1 METNNATLFGKMA
14 AVMGSVRTLE
24 KTGRNTYDKYDYVTA
39 DAIAIAIGREMA
51 KQKLVLIPSV
61 TSVDTTEY
69 TTAKGGTNFRTV
81 AHMDMTLAC
90 GDTGATWSA
99 AWVGEAIDR
108 SDKSI
113 SKAIVSAT
121 KYFLLKTFLLAGGDD
136 DADAET
142 PEVAVRA
149 ATSQHTANSA
159 KTQQRPPQAPTEA
172 SAQDTSAALKKM
184 HAIGTAVYGDQW
196 DDLRHIM
203 VSEVTAGESQSSKDL
218 TPAGVEHI
226 IRVLET
232 QQMAVNTQGEEWRDV
247 LDKIAAKFEAEEL
260 DWSLEQHKQARTWL
274 AKKPLKS
281 AAA

>member
-81 AHMDMTLAC
+81 VHMDMTLAC
-90 GDTGATWSA
+90 GDTGATCAA

-149 ATSQHTANSA
+149 ATSQHTANGA
-159 KTQQRPPQAPTEA
+159 KTQQRAPESPTEA
-172 SAQDTSAALKKM
+172 MAQAAQADDNPFEDVSPYGRKLIASWAGPQDAYAWAIQEGACANEYEARNSLKKIIDARFGGKLTQQNMNAAL
-184 HAIGTAVYGDQW
+184 TAFYLRQDEKLAALV
-196 DDLRHIM
+196 DD
-203 VSEVTAGESQSSKDL
+203 T
-218 TPAGVEHI
+218 
-226 IRVLET
+226 
-232 QQMAVNTQGEEWRDV
+232 
-247 LDKIAAKFEAEEL
+247 EAEAAQAEL
-260 DWSLEQHKQARTWL
+260 
-274 AKKPLKS
+274 

>member
-14 AVMGSVRTLE
+14 AIMGSVRTLE

-159 KTQQRPPQAPTEA
+159 KTQQRPPESPTEA
-172 SAQDTSAALKKM
+172 SAQAAQDNPFEDVSPYGKKLIASWLSPADAYAWAIKEGACANEFEARNSLKKIVEGKFGGKLTQQNMNAAL
-184 HAIGTAVYGDQW
+184 TAFYLRQDEKLAALV
-196 DDLRHIM
+196 DD
-203 VSEVTAGESQSSKDL
+203 T
-218 TPAGVEHI
+218 
-226 IRVLET
+226 
-232 QQMAVNTQGEEWRDV
+232 
-247 LDKIAAKFEAEEL
+247 EAEAAQAEL
-260 DWSLEQHKQARTWL
+260 
-274 AKKPLKS
+274 

>member
-81 AHMDMTLAC
+81 VHMDMTLAC
-90 GDTGATWSA
+90 GDTGATCAA

-159 KTQQRPPQAPTEA
+159 KTQQRAPESPTEA
-172 SAQDTSAALKKM
+172 TEQASDETAPLLRKL
-184 HAIGTAVYGDQW
+184 HAIGTDVWGKDW
-196 DDLRHIM
+196 DKVREALTVD
-203 VSEVTAGESQSSKDL
+203 VSGGQKESSKDL
-218 TPAGVEHI
+218 TANELRHVI
-226 IRVLET
+226 AVLET
-232 QQMAVNTQGEEWRDV
+232 EQIAKHTQGDQWRDV
-247 LDKIAAKFEAEEL
+247 LEKIAAKFESEDI
-260 DWSLEQHKQARTWL
+260 DWTREQHQQARVWL
-274 AKKPLKS
+274 QAKK
-281 AAA
+281 AA